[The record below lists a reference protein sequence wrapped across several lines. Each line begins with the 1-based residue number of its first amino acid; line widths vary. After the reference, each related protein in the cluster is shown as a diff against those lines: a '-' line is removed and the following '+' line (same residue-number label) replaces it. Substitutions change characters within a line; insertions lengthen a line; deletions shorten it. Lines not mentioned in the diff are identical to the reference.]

1 MTDLFESGF
10 QEDQSGGNL
19 LEQLPAILRDRR
31 WWVIGPAIAG
41 VLGAVLVGLL
51 MPPVYQ
57 SSALMLVE
65 SSQLPETVVGD
76 TTGEQIERRLA
87 RIKEQVTSRP
97 SLLKIIEQH
106 GLYARE
112 RRTEPLSEVIDR
124 VRDAISITPQLSS
137 QDRGNKKNDAI
148 AFQLSFEYREPVA
161 TQAVTQDLMDNILE
175 LDYSGSREQATG
187 TVQFLTDQASE
198 LQQKIAQLQEN
209 SAAIKAQNGLALASP
224 NLTIAAD
231 PASYDLQIAALQ
243 RDNATLLS
251 QKSIARTS
259 DERSPLV
266 VQAEAALAAARA
278 SYSETHPDVVLA
290 RQRLA
295 EARELAKQNVA
306 KLPMEG
312 IDQQIANN
320 NAQIA
325 ALNAAK
331 QRAQSQIG
339 SQLSAQARAPLVQ
352 QQIAELD
359 QQLSVL
365 NTQYA
370 AVQDQLLAAKTGV
383 RADDEQL
390 NERLSVVDPPVV
402 PDSPLRP
409 NRLLI
414 AAIGIAAGL
423 AIGIVLALAVELLL
437 RPIRD
442 PKTLQAITGA
452 PPLSVVPVISD
463 PDTPGEPGRRFP
475 FPSWLRKRAQRRTA

>member
-1 MTDLFESGF
+1 MSDLFESGV
-10 QEDQSGGNL
+10 QEEQSGGNL

-31 WWVIGPAIAG
+31 WWIIGPAIAG
-41 VLGAVLVGLL
+41 VLGAVLAVLL
-51 MPPVYQ
+51 IPPVYQ

-65 SSQLPETVVGD
+65 SSQLPAAVVSD
-76 TTGEQIERRLA
+76 TSGEQIERRLA
-87 RIKEQVTSRP
+87 RIREQVTSRP

-112 RRTEPLSEVIDR
+112 RRSQPLSEVIDR
-124 VRDAISITPQLSS
+124 VRDAITITPQLSS
-137 QDRGNKKNDAI
+137 QKQGSKKDDAI
-148 AFQLSFEYREPVA
+148 AFQLSFEYPEAVA
-161 TQAVTQDLMDNILE
+161 AQAVAQDLMDNILE

-187 TVQFLTDQASE
+187 TVQFLTDQASG
-198 LQQKIAQLQEN
+198 LQQKIMQLQEK

-290 RQRLA
+290 KQRLT

-320 NAQIA
+320 NSQIA

-331 QRAQSQIG
+331 QRAQAQVSSQI
-339 SQLSAQARAPLVQ
+339 SAQARAPLVQ

-370 AVQDQLLAAKTGV
+370 AVQDQLLAAKTDV

-402 PDSPLRP
+402 PDSPIRP

-414 AAIGIAAGL
+414 AALGIAAGL
-423 AIGIVLALAVELLL
+423 AVGFVLALAVELLL

-442 PKTLQAITGA
+442 PKTLQALTGIA
-452 PPLSVVPVISD
+452 PLSVVPVITG
-463 PDTPGEPGRRFP
+463 PGAPGEPRRRFR
-475 FPSWLRKRAQRRTA
+475 FPSWSWKRASRRAA